1 MDRRTF
7 GISGFSETP
16 APSRYT
22 SAANPYRQNTEFEMI
37 NIKKIDILD
46 GLELK
51 EATFKDKHFPTHF
64 HDTYSIGVIKNGIE
78 NLKIRDNNYIATPK
92 TIVIINNY
100 ELHSNSFYNN
110 DNWTYQT
117 INLNSDALDFL
128 SKKTIQKTNDNFV
141 FQNLI
146 EDDFLFNM
154 ITNFHQASNFNSYSQ
169 ISEISKYLI
178 QNYLAEKEADKLN
191 YPNWGHII
199 LEIKNL
205 LDCHM
210 DDKINI
216 ERMAKKY
223 NKTSFQL
230 IRAFKAHTG
239 LTPIAY
245 LILIRLNKAKKLL
258 ASGNTLIDT
267 ALECGFFDQSH
278 FANCF
283 KKYFGVSPKQYSEN
297 FSNLKIE

>member
-1 MDRRTF
+1 MEIIEIVSYYVYEDKRRVDVTF
-7 GISGFSETP
+7 RLTIDSDDEVRNDIVCLDESEE
-16 APSRYT
+16 YG
-22 SAANPYRQNTEFEMI
+22 Y
-37 NIKKIDILD
+37 
-46 GLELK
+46 
-51 EATFKDKHFPTHF
+51 
-64 HDTYSIGVIKNGIE
+64 
-78 NLKIRDNNYIATPK
+78 
-92 TIVIINNY
+92 
-100 ELHSNSFYNN
+100 
-110 DNWTYQT
+110 
-117 INLNSDALDFL
+117 
-128 SKKTIQKTNDNFV
+128 
-141 FQNLI
+141 NLI

-267 ALECGFFDQSH
+267 ALKCGFFDQSH

-283 KKYFGVSPKQYSEN
+283 NKYFGVSPKQYSEN
-297 FSNLKIE
+297 YSNLKTE

>member
-1 MDRRTF
+1 
-7 GISGFSETP
+7 
-16 APSRYT
+16 
-22 SAANPYRQNTEFEMI
+22 MI
-37 NIKKIDILD
+37 KIKKIDILD

-51 EATFKDKHFPTHF
+51 EATFRDKHFPTHF
-64 HDTYSIGVIKNGIE
+64 HDTYSIGIIKNGIE
-78 NLKIRDNNYIATPK
+78 NLKIRDKKFIATTK

-117 INLNSDALDFL
+117 INLNSDALAFL
-128 SKKTIQKTNDNFV
+128 SKETSQKSVNNFV

-154 ITNFHQASNFNSYSQ
+154 ISNFHNVSNLNSYSQ

-178 QNYLAEKEADKLN
+178 QNYLVEKEVDKLSYQN
-191 YPNWGHII
+191 LENII
-199 LEIKNL
+199 HEIKIL
-205 LDCHM
+205 LDCQM
-210 DDKINI
+210 GDKINI
-216 ERMAKKY
+216 DRMAKKY

-278 FANCF
+278 FTNCF
-283 KKYFGVSPKQYSEN
+283 KNYFGVSPKQYTENYSNIKSE
-297 FSNLKIE
+297 